1 MDSQRYRIVAIGDKS
16 PNMLSEFCNELLGC
30 NCEIQS
36 ISSLRLGH
44 SFVVVVMVE
53 SYIDSLEIERCLL
66 AVVNDYK
73 LKLIIDTC
81 TRKTFKF
88 QKSDVF
94 MRVKGINTTGIKE
107 AVISKL
113 TAGGLDIHGL
123 ESDIYREDE
132 KNIFV
137 INVKGH
143 ASTEN
148 FDNLTRVAAELQ
160 EENMEVAISNE
171 WKLLI

>member
-1 MDSQRYRIVAIGDKS
+1 MDGQRYRIVAIGDKS
-16 PNMLSEFCNELLGC
+16 PKMLSEFCNELLGC

-44 SFVVVVMVE
+44 SFVVVVMVDAYIGE
-53 SYIDSLEIERCLL
+53 SEIEKCLL
-66 AVVNDYK
+66 GVVENYD
-73 LKLIIDTC
+73 LKLNIDTC
-81 TRKTFKF
+81 TRKTYKF

-123 ESDIYREDE
+123 ESDIYRKDE

-143 ASTEN
+143 ASSEG
-148 FDNLTRVAAELQ
+148 FDNLTKLAAELQ
-160 EENMEVAISNE
+160 EENLEVAISNE

>member
-1 MDSQRYRIVAIGDKS
+1 MDSQRFRLVAIGNNS
-16 PNMLSEFCNELLGC
+16 PKMLSEFCNELLGC
-30 NCEIQS
+30 NCEIKS

-44 SFVVVVMVE
+44 SFVVVLMVE
-53 SYIDSLEIERCLL
+53 AYIDALEIERCLL
-66 AVVNDYK
+66 GVVENYQ
-73 LKLIIDTC
+73 LKLIIDPC

-94 MRVKGINTTGIKE
+94 MRIKGINTTGIKE

-113 TAGGLDIHGL
+113 TTGGLDIHGL
-123 ESDIYREDE
+123 ESDIYRKNE
-132 KNIFV
+132 KNIFI

-148 FDNLTRVAAELQ
+148 FDTLSKVAAELQ
-160 EENMEVAISNE
+160 EENLDVAISKE

>member
-1 MDSQRYRIVAIGDKS
+1 MDSQRYRVVAIGDKS

-36 ISSLRLGH
+36 ISSPRLGH
-44 SFVVVVMVE
+44 SFVVVVRVE
-53 SYIDSLEIERCLL
+53 SYIDELEIERCLL
-66 AVVNDYK
+66 GVVENYN
-73 LKLIIDTC
+73 LQLTIDTC
-81 TRKTFKF
+81 TRKTYKF

-94 MRVKGINTTGIKE
+94 MRVKGINTTGMKE

-113 TAGGLDIHGL
+113 TAGGL
-123 ESDIYREDE
+123 ESNVYRAGE

-143 ASTEN
+143 ASPEE
-148 FDNLTRVAAELQ
+148 FDNLSKIAAELL
-160 EENMEVAISNE
+160 EENLDVAISNE
-171 WKLLI
+171 

>member
-1 MDSQRYRIVAIGDKS
+1 MDSQRYRIVTIGDKS

-53 SYIDSLEIERCLL
+53 AYIDALEIERCLL
-66 AVVNDYK
+66 GVVENYH

-81 TRKTFKF
+81 TRKTYKF

-94 MRVKGINTTGIKE
+94 MRIKGINTTGIKE

-123 ESDIYREDE
+123 ESDVYRADE

-137 INVKGH
+137 INLKGH
-143 ASTEN
+143 ASAEE
-148 FDNLTRVAAELQ
+148 FDNLIKVAAELQ
-160 EENMEVAISNE
+160 QENLDVAISNE

>member
-1 MDSQRYRIVAIGDKS
+1 MDSQRYRVVAIGDKS

-30 NCEIQS
+30 NGEIQS
-36 ISSLRLGH
+36 ISSPRLGH

-53 SYIDSLEIERCLL
+53 SYIDELEIKRCLL
-66 AVVNDYK
+66 GVVENYN
-73 LKLIIDTC
+73 LQLTIDTC
-81 TRKTFKF
+81 TRKTYKF

-94 MRVKGINTTGIKE
+94 MRVKGIKTIGMKE

-113 TAGGLDIHGL
+113 TAGGL
-123 ESDIYREDE
+123 ESNVYRAGE

-143 ASTEN
+143 ASPEE
-148 FDNLTRVAAELQ
+148 FDNLSKIAAELL
-160 EENMEVAISNE
+160 EENLDVAISNE

>member
-1 MDSQRYRIVAIGDKS
+1 MDSQRYRVVAIGSKS
-16 PNMLSEFCNELLGC
+16 PKMLSEICNQLLGC

-44 SFVVVVMVE
+44 SFVVVLMVE
-53 SYIDSLEIERCLL
+53 AYIDMLEIEKCLL
-66 AVVNDYK
+66 GVVEDYQ
-73 LKLIIDTC
+73 LKLIIDPC
-81 TRKTFKF
+81 TRKTYKF

-94 MRVKGINTTGIKE
+94 MRIKGINTTGIKE

-113 TAGGLDIHGL
+113 SKGGLDIHGL
-123 ESDIYREDE
+123 ESDVYRENE

-143 ASTEN
+143 ASAEK
-148 FDNLTRVAAELQ
+148 FDVLSKVATELQ
-160 EENMEVAISNE
+160 EENLDVAISKE

>member
-1 MDSQRYRIVAIGDKS
+1 VDNQSYRIVAIGDKL
-16 PNMLSEFCNELLGC
+16 PNMLSEFCNELLGS

-53 SYIDSLEIERCLL
+53 AYIDELEIGLYILGLDE
-66 AVVNDYK
+66 NYQ
-73 LKLIIDTC
+73 LKLTIDTF
-81 TRKTFKF
+81 TRKTYKF

-94 MRVKGINTTGIKE
+94 MQIKGINTTGIKE

-113 TAGGLDIHGL
+113 SEGGLDIHGL
-123 ESDIYREDE
+123 ESDAYRKDE
-132 KNIFV
+132 KNMFV

-143 ASTEN
+143 APADN
-148 FDNLTRVAAELQ
+148 FDILTKLAEGLQ
-160 EENMEVAISNE
+160 GEYLDVAISKE